1 MRRTVILGILCTL
14 VMLALAGN
22 APALDTSRALS
33 SGPNIR
39 ALALSGNRTALRAL
53 AAPGDSCV
61 GVDDPNAPIA
71 AQEVAM
77 ECMVNFARQEAGL
90 PKLADSRRL
99 DGSADNKAADI
110 LRCNQFSHEACG
122 RDFLFWFRRAD
133 YLSSRC
139 WWAGE
144 NLAWGSGSLG
154 TVRSVMKAWL
164 HSPSHRANL
173 LGAEYDEFGISLRVG
188 ALGGSSS
195 AHLWV
200 NHFGHHC

>member
-1 MRRTVILGILCTL
+1 MLL
-14 VMLALAGN
+14 MLALASN
-22 APALDTSRALS
+22 APALDTSSAMS
-33 SGPNIR
+33 SGSGPNIR

-71 AQEVAM
+71 AQE
-77 ECMVNFARQEAGL
+77 AGL
-90 PKLADSRRL
+90 PKLADSRKL

-122 RDFLFWFRRAD
+122 RDFLFWFRRAG
-133 YLSSRC
+133 YLNSRC

-164 HSPSHRANL
+164 HSPSHRENL
-173 LGAEYDEFGISLRVG
+173 LGAEYDEFGISLRIG